1 MKKLLVFCLT
11 AVLMLTMSISSF
23 AAGFVESPSNNPAP
37 ELVKGESGNESEDC
51 VAELIITPY
60 SERDELSDSL
70 QDEMEKVYQEVK
82 KSTDI
87 ASLSTELKEYCKKNN
102 IDTKNLA
109 ISDLFDISY
118 SHCPEHDEHG
128 YFTIH
133 LKADSL
139 KNFVGLLHYTG
150 NGYELV
156 DTKLSADG
164 ETLKFKLDDFS
175 PFVIVVDTSVKA
187 DSPVTGDNSNLTLWI
202 AILVACVLALFVTLF
217 FLIKR
222 KKA

>member
-11 AVLMLTMSISSF
+11 AILMLTMSFSTF

-37 ELVKGESGNESEDC
+37 ELVESESGNESDDC

-60 SERDELSDSL
+60 SERDTLSAEL
-70 QDEMEKVYQEVK
+70 QDEMEKVYAEVK
-82 KSTDI
+82 AATDI
-87 ASLSTELKEYCKKNN
+87 SNLSAELKEYCKKNN

-109 ISDLFDISY
+109 VSDLFDISY
-118 SHCPEHDEHG
+118 THCPDHDEHG
-128 YFTIH
+128 YFNIH
-133 LKADSL
+133 LKSDSL
-139 KNFVGLLHYTG
+139 KNFVALLHYTG
-150 NGYELV
+150 TGYELV
-156 DTKLSADG
+156 DAKVAADG

-187 DSPVTGDNSNLTLWI
+187 DSPVTGDSSNLILWI
-202 AILVACVLALFVTLF
+202 SILAACVVALFVTLF